1 MWFPRCLSVL
11 GTLIGGV
18 VLSTLIARFYPSGDP
33 LNRLYGAVF
42 LCILI
47 TAGLLVYNLTA
58 RSWQQMLWRSFAWWP
73 LPLVLVMGGW
83 V

>member
-1 MWFPRCLSVL
+1 MWFTRCLSVL
-11 GTLIGGV
+11 GTLMGGGV
-18 VLSTLIARFYPSGDP
+18 LSALIARFYPSDDP

-58 RSWQQMLWRSFAWWP
+58 RCWQQMLWRSFAWWP